1 MEGDN
6 VNGKSRLALAIAGSF
21 AFFLV
26 GSRAAFAAPPTDACS
41 LLTTAQVSAVLGV
54 TAETGKPLAPTITK
68 VCHWGASGTA
78 GKGSAKK
85 GVMLTLQDPRA
96 FAYAKMPVGNGI
108 TKVDVSGVG
117 DDAVYGTT
125 PGFPTVLTV
134 KKGDVVFVV
143 HVNGFTDDEIKAKEK
158 TLALDVLARL

>member
-1 MEGDN
+1 MN
-6 VNGKSRLALAIAGSF
+6 AKLKFVAAIF
-21 AFFLV
+21 VLFTFFIGGPRV
-26 GSRAAFAAPPTDACS
+26 ASAAPPTDACS

-54 TAETGKPLAPTITK
+54 TAETAKPLAPTITK

-78 GKGSAKK
+78 GKGSSRK
-85 GVMLTLQDPRA
+85 GVMLTLQDPKA